1 MVPFGSMLLLVG
13 MATATPLSA
22 CARPFDT
29 EELTQ
34 AIDAAEAA
42 FREQDATT
50 FTEEEVAVVERLN
63 CVRDPLTADVIGRVH
78 RVHALGAFLR
88 KEDTK
93 RDAALGGVLDTD
105 PEAVLPPDLVPGGH
119 PVRLAFEAI
128 LESGDDGGHRALVA
142 VSSGWFEV
150 DGKAISVAPVRHD
163 AVVQRIDGDGKV
175 VETRFLPAGASLED
189 WKGSDAPIV
198 ATISTPLPKPKAKV
212 KWQRVGF
219 GIGTGVTLLGAG
231 ALYAVASSAKSNA
244 LDLETPLDQA
254 EEDKNV
260 ANASTWGWI
269 GSAAAAAG
277 LGAALVITW

>member
-1 MVPFGSMLLLVG
+1 

-50 FTEEEVAVVERLN
+50 FTEEEVAVVDRLS
-63 CVRDPLTADVIGRVH
+63 CVRDPLTADVIGRIH

-88 KEDTK
+88 KEDGK

-105 PEAVLPPDLVPGGH
+105 PEAVLPPDLIPGGH

-128 LESGDDGGHRALVA
+128 LESGDDGGHRALVG

-150 DGKAISVAPVRHD
+150 DGKAIGVAPLRHD
-163 AVVQRIDGDGKV
+163 AVIQRIDGDGKV
-175 VETRFLPAGASLED
+175 VETRFLPAGASLDD
-189 WKGSDAPIV
+189 WKGADVPIV
-198 ATISTPLPKPKAKV
+198 ATTGAVRPKPQAKPKV
-212 KWQRVGF
+212 EWQRVGF
-219 GIGTGVTLLGAG
+219 GIGTGVTLVGAG
-231 ALYAVASSAKSNA
+231 ALYALASNAKSNA
-244 LDLETPLDQA
+244 LDLETPLAQA

-269 GSAAAAAG
+269 GSAVAAAG